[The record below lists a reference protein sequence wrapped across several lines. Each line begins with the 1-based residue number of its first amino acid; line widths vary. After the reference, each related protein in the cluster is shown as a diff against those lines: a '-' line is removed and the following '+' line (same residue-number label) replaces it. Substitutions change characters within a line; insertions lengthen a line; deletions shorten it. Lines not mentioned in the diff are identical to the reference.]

1 MLSTTDLFEAVRLVE
16 LDCCKRGVDVDAG
29 CAGADRA
36 GFGRSEQRRAY
47 PKASGS
53 APDIDGR
60 AMLLSVDPVRRK
72 TQHVGLAVQLT
83 NRNVKDFPAGHGVHV
98 EVAPNPSAPVTH
110 DLRCVVQ
117 SADRTN

>member
-29 CAGADRA
+29 CAGADRS

-53 APDIDGR
+53 APDIHVR
-60 AMLLSVDPVRRK
+60 AMLLSVDSVRRK
-72 TQHVGLAVQLT
+72 TQDVGLAIQLT
-83 NRNVKDFPAGHGVHV
+83 KRNVKDFIAGHGYHV
-98 EVAPNPSAPVTH
+98 ECAPNPSASVTQ
-110 DLRCVVQ
+110 DPL
-117 SADRTN
+117 